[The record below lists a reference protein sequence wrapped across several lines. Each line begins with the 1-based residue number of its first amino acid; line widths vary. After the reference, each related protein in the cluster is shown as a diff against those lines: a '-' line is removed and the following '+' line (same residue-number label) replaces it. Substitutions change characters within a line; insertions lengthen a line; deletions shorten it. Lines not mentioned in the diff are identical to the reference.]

1 MSKTTNNK
9 KEKLKSLKKA
19 EKKMKNKK
27 ARCLSVYLSLST
39 TCQIQTDLGPVFAT
53 FLVRSF

>member
-9 KEKLKSLKKA
+9 KEKLKSIKKA

-27 ARCLSVYLSLST
+27 NNTAKKVAIGIGITAVVLLAAGYGAV
-39 TCQIQTDLGPVFAT
+39 
-53 FLVRSF
+53 